1 MHTSSPPL
9 PQRLRDLL
17 HEHPDL
23 IDALTGSLVRA
34 TAQSHGTPPF
44 ESAAAALEDTL
55 SGFVADARDA
65 RDAAAASGDANALL
79 RAEER
84 LRLMF
89 AARSRNDGLR
99 DLDEL
104 WDYFHAEREARS

>member
-55 SGFVADARDA
+55 SGFVADACDA
-65 RDAAAASGDANALL
+65 RDAAEASGDADALL
-79 RAEER
+79 RAGER

-104 WDYFHAEREARS
+104 WDYFHAGQEARS